1 MDNQKVRQLV
11 KDLNKKLD
19 NLDWQK
25 AIDISDNENL
35 KKSLSMFIN

>member
-19 NLDWQK
+19 NWEWEKALNNSQNETIQK
-25 AIDISDNENL
+25 YSTF
-35 KKSLSMFIN
+35 M

>member
-19 NLDWQK
+19 NWEWEK
-25 AIDISDNENL
+25 ALIIVKMRLLQETS
-35 KKSLSMFIN
+35 